1 MFSLCLIVGQTI
13 FSKAAIDS
21 DHFSV
26 SAISM
31 KRQQLYDRFDRFYNM
46 YIYSRTFICNF
57 ESLCEIQPQRLC
69 AIGENMEGDLE
80 TIPKN
85 EVRDGLMVDD
95 LRTLPLHVGDESLEK
110 CGSFNLVDN
119 VSTWSR
125 IFGSLSRW
133 EAWHDIFMMDSSNPL
148 CTREEEREST
158 DRATSEQCS
167 LISIALRVQ
176 PSYQLPR
183 PEFPII
189 TFSPIR

>member
-13 FSKAAIDS
+13 FSKAVIDS

-69 AIGENMEGDLE
+69 AIGENMEGDLG
-80 TIPKN
+80 TIPKT
-85 EVRDGLMVDD
+85 EVRDVLLVD
-95 LRTLPLHVGDESLEK
+95 LRTLPLHVGDEPLEK

-119 VSTWSR
+119 VST
-125 IFGSLSRW
+125 
-133 EAWHDIFMMDSSNPL
+133 
-148 CTREEEREST
+148 
-158 DRATSEQCS
+158 
-167 LISIALRVQ
+167 
-176 PSYQLPR
+176 
-183 PEFPII
+183 
-189 TFSPIR
+189 

>member
-1 MFSLCLIVGQTI
+1 MTDLTDFTICIYTHVPSSVILNLCVRFSPSVFVPLVKIW
-13 FSKAAIDS
+13 KATLKQ
-21 DHFSV
+21 F
-26 SAISM
+26 
-31 KRQQLYDRFDRFYNM
+31 
-46 YIYSRTFICNF
+46 
-57 ESLCEIQPQRLC
+57 QRLKS
-69 AIGENMEGDLE
+69 GM
-80 TIPKN
+80 
-85 EVRDGLMVDD
+85 MVVD

-125 IFGSLSRW
+125 IFGSRSRW

-176 PSYQLPR
+176 PSYQLLP
-183 PEFPII
+183 PGFPII